1 MGRPVLEVAR
11 GLLGTRLVSTLG
23 DERVEV
29 VLVETEAYGGPD
41 DPASHA
47 AVRAGRTDRNRAM
60 FGRAGRLYVYR
71 SYGVHWCLNVVAG
84 DEGAPQAVL
93 LRGAEVLSGR
103 DVVARRRGGR
113 APLAAGPGRLAQ
125 ALGVV
130 DGGLYGHD
138 LTHPPLQLMPGWE
151 VPDARVVRDGR
162 IGVSRGAQRR
172 WRFYLRDAPGVSP
185 AR

>member
-1 MGRPVLEVAR
+1 MAR

-23 DERVEV
+23 GERVEV

-60 FGRAGRLYVYR
+60 FGRAGRLYLYR

-84 DEGAPQAVL
+84 EEGTPQAVL

-130 DGGLYGHD
+130 DGGLYGHNLAD
-138 LTHPPLQLMPGWE
+138 PPVQLVAGWE
-151 VPDARVVRDGR
+151 VPDARVVRGGR

-185 AR
+185 VR